1 MVLYSKLN
9 LDMTPPSLDD
19 YTPSLGESAAAA
31 RDEAW
36 ATNPSAS
43 LYNMV
48 EMYRATGPRATR
60 EYVDPVSG
68 VAYRFEPEMN
78 PDALSIEEQQI
89 KIRDAG
95 LEGVLKPQ
103 EGYTQWALNILF
115 ARKKAELSNQFISS
129 RSPAS
134 HFPVTLGAG
143 LAASVVDPINI
154 ASAFVP
160 VVGESRALSLLG
172 KAKGA
177 TGRALTRAKIGA
189 IEGAVGGALVEP
201 LIYTGQNAVQADYDM
216 TDSLLNVGFGAVM
229 GATLQPLAGGVGDW
243 LRARRGQR
251 QPWQL
256 TPDTDESRA
265 LMLQFRDSIRDAR
278 IAMGVD
284 ATRATEEA
292 AADAAIFDARARR
305 ASYDFNRPVKEYYDR
320 WMPEV
325 QAALSPAFESLNQHG
340 NELPS
345 RFADMPMIEADSSQ
359 WFGAGKAIDTDSRN
373 MRKAVYDWSRTAFPQ
388 GTTVANADTGWGV
401 QVTPSGIKSSL
412 HHGYDELLARSV
424 PFIPQIIEN
433 GIYLDSI
440 EKKSGLMSHIFA
452 NKIRLDGQDYVVGF
466 VLREDDNG
474 NRFYDHE
481 LTEII
486 SPDWLKPGR
495 DTSEE
500 ALGHRTNRGIS
511 SDRLKPGPALQ
522 EGNVVHRTNRG
533 DVMNILRDRLGVN
546 DGTGQVLFQTA
557 PASQESLAAVRSM
570 YEGTDAWMKAP
581 NGKPTKLKERQWL
594 QVRTPEFKAWFGDWE
609 ADPASASKAIDENGE
624 PLVVYHN
631 TDATFDTFSREK
643 IGSNYSY
650 SGNPGLGGFFFSTKE
665 SPGYGKISMPVFLN
679 IRNAVEMQSNDTFGS
694 ADVFDNNSFELL
706 RRAFINEDDFLDD
719 FLDEEM
725 PANGIIIKSSPNFAV
740 QGDLYVVSQ
749 PNQVKSAVANRGTFD
764 TSDPRILF
772 QFIDPSRVQAT
783 PGVPDVVPV
792 LRRIFHMNTM
802 ELDDSKAVVTVP
814 REIGMS
820 GSLTDIYQHDALYEL
835 YPELRDVR
843 YEVVPEDRLPGNLAG
858 YSPKNGIIYITTDPE
873 VTPSVI
879 AHEVQHAIQDVDE
892 RFDFGLSE
900 EASQEVYSQVE
911 QELKDK
917 LPLDRARALA
927 ARIQYLSQAHEI
939 QAFDTQN
946 RFELTAEERAK
957 YAPNNPSTYYQRKP
971 KDSSPT
977 ITMESP
983 RARVN
988 FDATPD
994 GRAVIEFFS
1003 TADAS
1008 SAPHELYHIFRRE
1021 MAENAARPDA
1031 PQRVREDWARI
1042 EEFVGAE
1049 PGQTWTR
1056 EMEEKFARAG
1066 ERFLLEGKA
1075 PTPAL
1080 QDVFERLRQWL
1091 LELYANA
1098 DAAGLHIS
1106 PAMREVFNNMFSV
1119 PAEEADASFRYAV
1132 GDLATREIEREF
1144 AGDDARIDT
1153 AVQEG
1158 DMETVGALAQDAE
1171 VNLNETLTIAAQ
1183 SEPETAGMISEQY
1196 APELAAADVDIV
1208 KVRQMRDV
1216 LRKVVACEMGR

>member
-9 LDMTPPSLDD
+9 LDMTPPSLED

-31 RDEAW
+31 WDEAW

-48 EMYRATGPRATR
+48 EMYRATGPRATK
-60 EYVDPVSG
+60 EYVDPISG
-68 VAYRFEPEMN
+68 VAYRFEPERN
-78 PDALSIEEQQI
+78 PDAPSVEEQQM

-95 LEGVLKPQ
+95 LEGYLTPQ

-172 KAKGA
+172 QAKGP

-189 IEGAVGGALVEP
+189 MEGAVGGALVEP
-201 LIYTGQNAVQADYDM
+201 LIYSGQNAVQADYDM
-216 TDSLLNVGFGAVM
+216 IDSLLNVGFGAVM

-251 QPWQL
+251 QPWQIA
-256 TPDTDESRA
+256 PDTDESRA

-284 ATRATEEA
+284 ATRAAEEG
-292 AADAAIFDARARR
+292 AADAVVFDLRARR

-325 QAALSPAFESLNQHG
+325 QAALSPLSESRNLYG
-340 NELPS
+340 NELAS
-345 RFADMPMIEADSSQ
+345 RFADMPMIEADSTQ
-359 WFGAGKAIDTDSRN
+359 WFGEGKAMPAIPTEELDAGQKKQLRDS
-373 MRKAVYDWSRTAFPQ
+373 VQ
-388 GTTVANADTGWGV
+388 GWAKKYFGADTLVSNAERGWDV
-401 QVTPSGIKSSL
+401 RITAKGIKDTL
-412 HHGYDELLARSV
+412 HHGFDPLLAKSV
-424 PFIPQIIEN
+424 PFIPQIIEG

-440 EKKSGLMSHIFA
+440 EKNPGLMSHIFA

-466 VLREDDNG
+466 VLREDENG

-486 SPDWLKPGR
+486 NPEWLKP
-495 DTSEE
+495 
-500 ALGHRTNRGIS
+500 
-511 SDRLKPGPALQ
+511 ALQ
-522 EGNVVHRTNRG
+522 KGNVVHQTNRG
-533 DVMNILRDRLGVN
+533 DVMNILRERLGVN
-546 DGTGQVLFQTA
+546 DGTG
-557 PASQESLAAVRSM
+557 
-570 YEGTDAWMKAP
+570 
-581 NGKPTKLKERQWL
+581 
-594 QVRTPEFKAWFGDWE
+594 
-609 ADPASASKAIDENGE
+609 
-624 PLVVYHN
+624 
-631 TDATFDTFSREK
+631 
-643 IGSNYSY
+643 
-650 SGNPGLGGFFFSTKE
+650 
-665 SPGYGKISMPVFLN
+665 
-679 IRNAVEMQSNDTFGS
+679 
-694 ADVFDNNSFELL
+694 
-706 RRAFINEDDFLDD
+706 
-719 FLDEEM
+719 
-725 PANGIIIKSSPNFAV
+725 
-740 QGDLYVVSQ
+740 
-749 PNQVKSAVANRGTFD
+749 
-764 TSDPRILF
+764 RILF
-772 QFIDPSRVQAT
+772 QFIDPARVQAT
-783 PGVPDVVPV
+783 PGVQDVVPV

-802 ELDDSKAVVTVP
+802 ELDDSKATVTVP
-814 REIGMS
+814 RETGMS
-820 GSLTDIYQHDALYEL
+820 GPLTDIYQHDALYEL
-835 YPELRDVR
+835 YPELRDIR

-858 YSPKNGIIYITTDPE
+858 YSPKNGIIYITTDSE

-917 LPLDRARALA
+917 LPIERARALA

-946 RFELTAEERAK
+946 RFELTAEERAR
-957 YAPNNPSTYYQRKP
+957 YAPNNPSTYYQRQTG
-971 KDSSPT
+971 DFSPSEGDA
-977 ITMESP
+977 IP
-983 RARVN
+983 RARVT

-994 GRAVIEFFS
+994 GRAVIEFFNA
-1003 TADAS
+1003 ADAS
-1008 SAPHELYHIFRRE
+1008 SMPHELYHIFRRE
-1021 MAENAARPDA
+1021 MAESAVRPDA

-1042 EEFVGAE
+1042 EEFVGAK
-1049 PGQTWTR
+1049 PGQAWTR

-1075 PTPAL
+1075 PSPAL
-1080 QDVFERLRQWL
+1080 QSVFERLRQWFM
-1091 LELYANA
+1091 EIYANA

-1106 PAMREVFNNMFSV
+1106 PAMREVFKNMFSV

-1144 AGDDARIDT
+1144 AGDDARFDA

-1171 VNLNETLTIAAQ
+1171 MNLNETLTIAAQ

-1196 APELAAADVDIV
+1196 APELAMADVDIV
-1208 KVRQMRDV
+1208 KARQMRDV
-1216 LRKVVACEMGR
+1216 LREVVACEMGR

>member
-1 MVLYSKLN
+1 MVFYSKLN
-9 LDMTPPSLDD
+9 LDMTPPSLED

-48 EMYRATGPRATR
+48 EMYRATGPRATK
-60 EYVDPVSG
+60 EYVDPISG
-68 VAYRFEPEMN
+68 VAYRFEPERN
-78 PDALSIEEQQI
+78 PDALSVEEQQI
-89 KIRDAG
+89 KIKDAG
-95 LEGVLKPQ
+95 LEGYLTPQ

-172 KAKGA
+172 QAKGP

-189 IEGAVGGALVEP
+189 MEGAVGGALVEP
-201 LIYTGQNAVQADYDM
+201 LIYSGQNAVQADYDM
-216 TDSLLNVGFGAVM
+216 IDSLLNVGFGAVM

-251 QPWQL
+251 QPWQIA
-256 TPDTDESRA
+256 PDTDESRA

-278 IAMGVD
+278 ISMGVD
-284 ATRATEEA
+284 AARAAEEG
-292 AADAAIFDARARR
+292 AADAVVFDLRARR

-325 QAALSPAFESLNQHG
+325 QAALSPLSESRNQHG
-340 NELPS
+340 NELAS
-345 RFADMPMIEADSSQ
+345 RFADMSMIEADSSQ
-359 WFGAGKAIDTDSRN
+359 WFGEGKAMPAIPTEELDAGQKKQLRDS
-373 MRKAVYDWSRTAFPQ
+373 VQ
-388 GTTVANADTGWGV
+388 GWAKKYFGADTLVSNAERGWDV
-401 QVTPSGIKSSL
+401 RITAKGIKDTL
-412 HHGYDELLARSV
+412 HHGFDPLLAKSV
-424 PFIPQIIEN
+424 PFIPQIIEG
-433 GIYLDSI
+433 GIFLDSI
-440 EKKSGLMSHIFA
+440 KKKSGLMSHIFA

-466 VLREDDNG
+466 VLREDKMG

-500 ALGHRTNRGIS
+500 ALGH
-511 SDRLKPGPALQ
+511 Q
-522 EGNVVHRTNRG
+522 TNRG
-533 DVMNILRDRLGVN
+533 DVLNILRDRLGVN
-546 DGTGQVLFQTA
+546 DGTG
-557 PASQESLAAVRSM
+557 
-570 YEGTDAWMKAP
+570 
-581 NGKPTKLKERQWL
+581 
-594 QVRTPEFKAWFGDWE
+594 
-609 ADPASASKAIDENGE
+609 
-624 PLVVYHN
+624 
-631 TDATFDTFSREK
+631 
-643 IGSNYSY
+643 
-650 SGNPGLGGFFFSTKE
+650 
-665 SPGYGKISMPVFLN
+665 
-679 IRNAVEMQSNDTFGS
+679 
-694 ADVFDNNSFELL
+694 
-706 RRAFINEDDFLDD
+706 
-719 FLDEEM
+719 
-725 PANGIIIKSSPNFAV
+725 
-740 QGDLYVVSQ
+740 
-749 PNQVKSAVANRGTFD
+749 
-764 TSDPRILF
+764 RILF
-772 QFIDPSRVQAT
+772 QFIDPARVQAT
-783 PGVPDVVPV
+783 PGVQDVVPV

-802 ELDDSKAVVTVP
+802 ELDDSKATVTVP
-814 REIGMS
+814 RETGMS
-820 GSLTDIYQHDALYEL
+820 GPLTDIYQHDALYEL

-858 YSPKNGIIYITTDPE
+858 YSPKNGIIYITTDSE

-917 LPLDRARALA
+917 LPIERARALA

-957 YAPNNPSTYYQRKP
+957 YAPNNPSTYYQRQTG
-971 KDSSPT
+971 DFSPSEGDA
-977 ITMESP
+977 IP
-983 RARVN
+983 RARVT

-994 GRAVIEFFS
+994 GRAVIEFFNA
-1003 TADAS
+1003 ADAS
-1008 SAPHELYHIFRRE
+1008 SMPHELYHIFRRE
-1021 MAENAARPDA
+1021 MAESAARPDA
-1031 PQRVREDWARI
+1031 PQRVRGDWARI

-1075 PTPAL
+1075 PSPAL
-1080 QDVFERLRQWL
+1080 QSVFERLRQWFM
-1091 LELYANA
+1091 EIYANA

-1144 AGDDARIDT
+1144 AGDDARFDA

-1171 VNLNETLTIAAQ
+1171 MNLNETLTIAAQ

-1196 APELAAADVDIV
+1196 APELAMADVDIV
-1208 KVRQMRDV
+1208 KARQMRDV
-1216 LRKVVACEMGR
+1216 LREVVACEMGR

>member
-256 TPDTDESRA
+256 APDTDESRA

-325 QAALSPAFESLNQHG
+325 QAALSPVFESLNQHG

-424 PFIPQIIEN
+424 PFIPQIIEG
-433 GIYLDSI
+433 GIHIDSI
-440 EKKSGLMSHIFA
+440 RKTPQLLSHIFA

-466 VLREDDNG
+466 VLREDVNG

-486 SPDWLKPGR
+486 SPDRLKPGHPSNEGPSGER
-495 DTSEE
+495 SS
-500 ALGHRTNRGIS
+500 GHRTNRGIS

-546 DGTGQVLFQTA
+546 DGTG
-557 PASQESLAAVRSM
+557 
-570 YEGTDAWMKAP
+570 
-581 NGKPTKLKERQWL
+581 
-594 QVRTPEFKAWFGDWE
+594 
-609 ADPASASKAIDENGE
+609 
-624 PLVVYHN
+624 
-631 TDATFDTFSREK
+631 
-643 IGSNYSY
+643 
-650 SGNPGLGGFFFSTKE
+650 
-665 SPGYGKISMPVFLN
+665 
-679 IRNAVEMQSNDTFGS
+679 
-694 ADVFDNNSFELL
+694 
-706 RRAFINEDDFLDD
+706 
-719 FLDEEM
+719 
-725 PANGIIIKSSPNFAV
+725 
-740 QGDLYVVSQ
+740 
-749 PNQVKSAVANRGTFD
+749 
-764 TSDPRILF
+764 RILF

-1144 AGDDARIDT
+1144 AGDDVRIDA

-1208 KVRQMRDV
+1208 KARQMRDV
-1216 LRKVVACEMGR
+1216 LRDAVACEMTR

>member
-1 MVLYSKLN
+1 MVFYSKLN
-9 LDMTPPSLDD
+9 LDMTPPSLED

-48 EMYRATGPRATR
+48 EMYRATGPRATK
-60 EYVDPVSG
+60 EYVDPISG
-68 VAYRFEPEMN
+68 VAYRFEPERN
-78 PDALSIEEQQI
+78 PDALSVEEQQI
-89 KIRDAG
+89 KIKDAG
-95 LEGVLKPQ
+95 LEGYLTPQ

-172 KAKGA
+172 QAKGP

-189 IEGAVGGALVEP
+189 MEGAVGGALVEP
-201 LIYTGQNAVQADYDM
+201 LIYSGQNAVQADYDM
-216 TDSLLNVGFGAVM
+216 IDSLLNVGFGAVM

-251 QPWQL
+251 QPWQIA
-256 TPDTDESRA
+256 PDTDESRA

-278 IAMGVD
+278 ISMGVD
-284 ATRATEEA
+284 AARAAEEG
-292 AADAAIFDARARR
+292 AADAVVFDLRARR

-325 QAALSPAFESLNQHG
+325 QAALSPLSESRNLYG
-340 NELPS
+340 NELAS
-345 RFADMPMIEADSSQ
+345 RFADMPMIEADSTQ
-359 WFGAGKAIDTDSRN
+359 WFGEGKAMPAIPTEELDAGQKKQLRDS
-373 MRKAVYDWSRTAFPQ
+373 VQ
-388 GTTVANADTGWGV
+388 GWAKKYFGADTLVSNAERGWDV
-401 QVTPSGIKSSL
+401 RITAKGIKDTL
-412 HHGYDELLARSV
+412 HHGFDPLLAKSV
-424 PFIPQIIEN
+424 PFIPQIIEG
-433 GIYLDSI
+433 GIFLDSI
-440 EKKSGLMSHIFA
+440 KKKSGLMSHIFA

-466 VLREDDNG
+466 VLREDKMG

-500 ALGHRTNRGIS
+500 ALGH
-511 SDRLKPGPALQ
+511 Q
-522 EGNVVHRTNRG
+522 TNRG
-533 DVMNILRDRLGVN
+533 DVLNILRERLGVN
-546 DGTGQVLFQTA
+546 DGTG
-557 PASQESLAAVRSM
+557 
-570 YEGTDAWMKAP
+570 
-581 NGKPTKLKERQWL
+581 
-594 QVRTPEFKAWFGDWE
+594 
-609 ADPASASKAIDENGE
+609 
-624 PLVVYHN
+624 
-631 TDATFDTFSREK
+631 
-643 IGSNYSY
+643 
-650 SGNPGLGGFFFSTKE
+650 
-665 SPGYGKISMPVFLN
+665 
-679 IRNAVEMQSNDTFGS
+679 
-694 ADVFDNNSFELL
+694 
-706 RRAFINEDDFLDD
+706 
-719 FLDEEM
+719 
-725 PANGIIIKSSPNFAV
+725 
-740 QGDLYVVSQ
+740 
-749 PNQVKSAVANRGTFD
+749 
-764 TSDPRILF
+764 RILF
-772 QFIDPSRVQAT
+772 QFIDPARVQAT
-783 PGVPDVVPV
+783 PGVQDVVPV

-802 ELDDSKAVVTVP
+802 ELDDSKATVTVP
-814 REIGMS
+814 RETGMS
-820 GSLTDIYQHDALYEL
+820 GPLTDIYQHDALYEL

-858 YSPKNGIIYITTDPE
+858 YSPKNGIIYITTDSE

-917 LPLDRARALA
+917 LPIERARALA

-957 YAPNNPSTYYQRKP
+957 YAPNNPSTYYQRQTG
-971 KDSSPT
+971 DFSPSEGDA
-977 ITMESP
+977 IP
-983 RARVN
+983 RARVT

-994 GRAVIEFFS
+994 GRAVIEFFNA
-1003 TADAS
+1003 ADAS
-1008 SAPHELYHIFRRE
+1008 SMPHELYHIFRRE
-1021 MAENAARPDA
+1021 MAESAARPDA
-1031 PQRVREDWARI
+1031 PQRVRGDWARI

-1075 PTPAL
+1075 PSPAL
-1080 QDVFERLRQWL
+1080 QSVFERLRQWFM
-1091 LELYANA
+1091 EIYANA

-1144 AGDDARIDT
+1144 AGDDARFDA

-1171 VNLNETLTIAAQ
+1171 MNLNETLTIAAQ

-1196 APELAAADVDIV
+1196 APELAMADVDIV
-1208 KVRQMRDV
+1208 KARQMRDV
-1216 LRKVVACEMGR
+1216 LREVVACEMGR

>member
-1 MVLYSKLN
+1 MVFYSKLN
-9 LDMTPPSLDD
+9 LDMTPPSLED

-48 EMYRATGPRATR
+48 EMYRATGPRATK
-60 EYVDPVSG
+60 EYVDPISG
-68 VAYRFEPEMN
+68 VAYRFEPERN
-78 PDALSIEEQQI
+78 PDALSVEEQQI

-95 LEGVLKPQ
+95 LEGYLTPQ

-172 KAKGA
+172 QAKGP

-189 IEGAVGGALVEP
+189 MEGAVGGALVEP
-201 LIYTGQNAVQADYDM
+201 LIYSGQNAVQADYDM
-216 TDSLLNVGFGAVM
+216 IDSLLNVGFGAVM

-251 QPWQL
+251 QPWQIA
-256 TPDTDESRA
+256 PDTDESRA

-284 ATRATEEA
+284 AARAAEEG
-292 AADAAIFDARARR
+292 AADAVLFDLRARR

-325 QAALSPAFESLNQHG
+325 QAALSPLSESRNLYG
-340 NELPS
+340 NELAS
-345 RFADMPMIEADSSQ
+345 RFADMPMIEADSTQ
-359 WFGAGKAIDTDSRN
+359 WFGEGREIPVSEEVEIPGQRKMLRN
-373 MRKAVYDWSRTAFPQ
+373 AVKTWAKERFSE
-388 GTTVANADTGWGV
+388 GTPVVNADTGWQV
-401 QVTPSGIKSSL
+401 QVTPKGIENSL
-412 HHGYDELLARSV
+412 SHGFDETLARSV
-424 PFIPQIIEN
+424 PFIPQIIE
-433 GIYLDSI
+433 GGVHVDSI
-440 EKKSGLMSHIFA
+440 RKTPQLLSHIFA
-452 NKIRLDGQDYVVGF
+452 NKIRLDGQDYVIGF
-466 VLREDDNG
+466 VLREDVNG

-486 SPDWLKPGR
+486 NPDWLAPGHPSNEGP
-495 DTSEE
+495 SEE
-500 ALGHRTNRGIS
+500 GS
-511 SDRLKPGPALQ
+511 SG
-522 EGNVVHRTNRG
+522 HRTNRG
-533 DVMNILRDRLGVN
+533 DVMNILRERLGVN
-546 DGTGQVLFQTA
+546 DGTG
-557 PASQESLAAVRSM
+557 
-570 YEGTDAWMKAP
+570 
-581 NGKPTKLKERQWL
+581 
-594 QVRTPEFKAWFGDWE
+594 
-609 ADPASASKAIDENGE
+609 
-624 PLVVYHN
+624 
-631 TDATFDTFSREK
+631 
-643 IGSNYSY
+643 
-650 SGNPGLGGFFFSTKE
+650 
-665 SPGYGKISMPVFLN
+665 
-679 IRNAVEMQSNDTFGS
+679 
-694 ADVFDNNSFELL
+694 
-706 RRAFINEDDFLDD
+706 
-719 FLDEEM
+719 
-725 PANGIIIKSSPNFAV
+725 
-740 QGDLYVVSQ
+740 
-749 PNQVKSAVANRGTFD
+749 
-764 TSDPRILF
+764 RILF
-772 QFIDPSRVQAT
+772 QFIDPARVQAT
-783 PGVPDVVPV
+783 PGVQDVVPV

-802 ELDDSKAVVTVP
+802 ELDDSKATVTVP

-820 GSLTDIYQHDALYEL
+820 GPLTDIYQHDALYEL

-858 YSPKNGIIYITTDPE
+858 YSPKNGIIYITTDSE

-917 LPLDRARALA
+917 LPIERARALA

-957 YAPNNPSTYYQRKP
+957 YAPNNPSTYYQRQTG
-971 KDSSPT
+971 DFSPSEGDA
-977 ITMESP
+977 IP
-983 RARVN
+983 RARVT

-994 GRAVIEFFS
+994 GRAVIEFFNA
-1003 TADAS
+1003 ADAS
-1008 SAPHELYHIFRRE
+1008 SMPHELYHIFRRE
-1021 MAENAARPDA
+1021 MAESAARPDA

-1075 PTPAL
+1075 PSPAL
-1080 QDVFERLRQWL
+1080 QSVFERLRQWFM
-1091 LELYANA
+1091 EIYANA

-1106 PAMREVFNNMFSV
+1106 PAMREVFKNMFSV

-1144 AGDDARIDT
+1144 AGDDARFDA

-1171 VNLNETLTIAAQ
+1171 MNLNETLTIAAQ

-1196 APELAAADVDIV
+1196 APELAMADVDIV
-1208 KVRQMRDV
+1208 KARQMRDV
-1216 LRKVVACEMGR
+1216 LREVVACEMGR

>member
-9 LDMTPPSLDD
+9 LDMTPPSLED

-31 RDEAW
+31 WDEAW

-48 EMYRATGPRATR
+48 EMYRATGPRATK
-60 EYVDPVSG
+60 EYVDPISG
-68 VAYRFEPEMN
+68 VAYRFEPERN
-78 PDALSIEEQQI
+78 PDALSVEEQQM

-95 LEGVLKPQ
+95 LEGYLTPQ

-172 KAKGA
+172 QAKGP

-189 IEGAVGGALVEP
+189 MEGAVGGALVEP
-201 LIYTGQNAVQADYDM
+201 LIYSGQNAVQADYDM
-216 TDSLLNVGFGAVM
+216 IDSLLNVGFGAVM

-251 QPWQL
+251 QPWQIA
-256 TPDTDESRA
+256 PDTDESRA

-284 ATRATEEA
+284 ATRAAEEG
-292 AADAAIFDARARR
+292 AADAVVFDLRARR
-305 ASYDFNRPVKEYYDR
+305 ASYNRPVKEYYDR

-325 QAALSPAFESLNQHG
+325 QAALSPLSESRNLYG
-340 NELPS
+340 NELAS
-345 RFADMPMIEADSSQ
+345 RFADMPMIEADSTQ
-359 WFGAGKAIDTDSRN
+359 WFGEGKAMPAIPTEELDAGQKKQLRDS
-373 MRKAVYDWSRTAFPQ
+373 VQ
-388 GTTVANADTGWGV
+388 GWAKKYFGADTLVSNAERGWDV
-401 QVTPSGIKSSL
+401 RITAKGIKDTL
-412 HHGYDELLARSV
+412 HHGLDPLLAKSV
-424 PFIPQIIEN
+424 PFIPQIIEG

-440 EKKSGLMSHIFA
+440 EKNPGLMSHIFA

-466 VLREDDNG
+466 VLREDENG

-486 SPDWLKPGR
+486 NPEW
-495 DTSEE
+495 
-500 ALGHRTNRGIS
+500 
-511 SDRLKPGPALQ
+511 LKPGPALQ
-522 EGNVVHRTNRG
+522 KGNVVHQTNRG
-533 DVMNILRDRLGVN
+533 DVMNILRERLGVN
-546 DGTGQVLFQTA
+546 DGTG
-557 PASQESLAAVRSM
+557 
-570 YEGTDAWMKAP
+570 
-581 NGKPTKLKERQWL
+581 
-594 QVRTPEFKAWFGDWE
+594 
-609 ADPASASKAIDENGE
+609 
-624 PLVVYHN
+624 
-631 TDATFDTFSREK
+631 
-643 IGSNYSY
+643 
-650 SGNPGLGGFFFSTKE
+650 
-665 SPGYGKISMPVFLN
+665 
-679 IRNAVEMQSNDTFGS
+679 
-694 ADVFDNNSFELL
+694 
-706 RRAFINEDDFLDD
+706 
-719 FLDEEM
+719 
-725 PANGIIIKSSPNFAV
+725 
-740 QGDLYVVSQ
+740 
-749 PNQVKSAVANRGTFD
+749 
-764 TSDPRILF
+764 RILF
-772 QFIDPSRVQAT
+772 QFIDPARVQAT
-783 PGVPDVVPV
+783 PGVQDVVPV

-802 ELDDSKAVVTVP
+802 ELDDSKATVTVP
-814 REIGMS
+814 RETGMS
-820 GSLTDIYQHDALYEL
+820 GPLTDIYQHDALYEL
-835 YPELRDVR
+835 YPELRDIR

-858 YSPKNGIIYITTDPE
+858 YSPKNGIIYITTDSE

-917 LPLDRARALA
+917 LPIERARALA

-957 YAPNNPSTYYQRKP
+957 YAPNNPSTYYQRQTG
-971 KDSSPT
+971 DFSPSEGDA
-977 ITMESP
+977 IP
-983 RARVN
+983 RARVT

-994 GRAVIEFFS
+994 GRAVIEFFNA
-1003 TADAS
+1003 ADAS
-1008 SAPHELYHIFRRE
+1008 SMPHELYHIFRRE
-1021 MAENAARPDA
+1021 MAESAARPDA
-1031 PQRVREDWARI
+1031 PQRVRGDWARI

-1075 PTPAL
+1075 PSPAL
-1080 QDVFERLRQWL
+1080 QSVFERLRQWFM
-1091 LELYANA
+1091 EIYANA

-1144 AGDDARIDT
+1144 AGDDARFDA

-1171 VNLNETLTIAAQ
+1171 MNLNETLTIAAQ

-1196 APELAAADVDIV
+1196 APELAMADVDIV
-1208 KVRQMRDV
+1208 KARQMRDV
-1216 LRKVVACEMGR
+1216 LREVVACEMGR